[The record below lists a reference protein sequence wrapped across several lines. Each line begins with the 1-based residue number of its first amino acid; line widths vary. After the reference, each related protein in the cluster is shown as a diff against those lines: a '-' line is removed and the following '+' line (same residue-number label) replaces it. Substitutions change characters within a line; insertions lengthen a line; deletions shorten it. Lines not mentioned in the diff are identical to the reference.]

1 MTVARISP
9 VSVMIVLRQLRTDAP
24 RSETESM
31 NHAGWKVAGIAESD
45 PRADDAPLEI
55 LVVGGG
61 FAGLNAVTELAGIG
75 ARIWLVDRRNHHVF
89 QPLLYQVATA
99 ALSPADIGYPIRRVF
114 RREKDVHV
122 VMDQLLSVDLVR
134 KVALF
139 PQGECNF
146 DYLVLACGATHG
158 YFGREDW
165 AQYAPGLKTIE
176 DALEIRSRVLLA
188 FEEAEMEAD
197 PENRVADL
205 TFVIVGGGP
214 TGVEMA
220 GALRQIAT
228 QALLND
234 FRNIDTTTARVILIQ
249 SADRL
254 LPTMPED
261 LSERA
266 LLDLQQMGVDVRL
279 KSRVTDIGDGFVMI
293 GDEKVEAGCIFWAAG
308 VKANPVAATLGVPLD
323 KSGRIM
329 VNPDLSL
336 PGYPF
341 AFAVGDIAA
350 VNDPETGVQVPGV
363 AQGAIQMGRFVGRLI
378 RDEIQGRSKSE
389 SRPVFRYRDKGQMA
403 TIGRSRAVAQV
414 GKWHFTGFFAWI
426 LWGLVHVLFLVGF
439 RNRFAVL
446 AQWIWDYVTFSK
458 GARLITG
465 NVRPQV
471 RSHHGAYLVPTTI
484 TTTASAEASTA
495 QEVILPADRTQS

>member
-1 MTVARISP
+1 M
-9 VSVMIVLRQLRTDAP
+9 
-24 RSETESM
+24 
-31 NHAGWKVAGIAESD
+31 AESLPNHLRRKFAD
-45 PRADDAPLEI
+45 FDDGPRRKSNEPLEI
-55 LVVGGG
+55 LVIGGG
-61 FAGLNAVTELAGIG
+61 FGGLNAVSELTGLG
-75 ARIWLVDRRNHHVF
+75 ARIWLVDKRNHHVF

-114 RREKDVHV
+114 RRRKDVHV
-122 VMDQLLSVDLVR
+122 VMDELVSVDLNR
-134 KVALF
+134 KVAVF
-139 PQGECNF
+139 PQGEADF
-146 DYLVLACGATHG
+146 DYIVIACGSTHG

-165 AQYAPGLKTIE
+165 ARFAPGLKTIE

-197 PENRVADL
+197 EANRRADL

-228 QALLND
+228 QALPND
-234 FRNIDTTTARVILIQ
+234 FRNIDTKTTRVILIQ

-254 LPTMPED
+254 LPTMPEE
-261 LSERA
+261 LSARA
-266 LLDLQQMGVDVRL
+266 LADLRQMGVEVRL
-279 KSRVTDIGDGFVMI
+279 KSRVTDIGDGFVLI
-293 GDEKVEAGCIFWAAG
+293 GDERVEAGCVFWAAG

-323 KSGRIM
+323 RSGR
-329 VNPDLSL
+329 VLVGPDLSL

-341 AFAVGDIAA
+341 AFAIGDIAA
-350 VNDPETGVQVPGV
+350 VTDPVDGKQVPGV

-378 RDEIQGRSKSE
+378 RDEVAGKFE
-389 SRPVFRYRDKGQMA
+389 NAPRPAFRYHDKGQMA
-403 TIGRSRAVAQV
+403 TIGRSRAVAQI
-414 GKWHFTGFFAWI
+414 GRWNFTGFFAWV

-465 NVRPQV
+465 NVRPRV
-471 RSHHGAYLVPTTI
+471 RSHHGDYLTTSE
-484 TTTASAEASTA
+484 TTTTE
-495 QEVILPADRTQS
+495 PARPQVSG

>member
-1 MTVARISP
+1 M
-9 VSVMIVLRQLRTDAP
+9 
-24 RSETESM
+24 
-31 NHAGWKVAGIAESD
+31 AESQVNHTSWKFAETAGESARPVD
-45 PRADDAPLEI
+45 RQLEI
-55 LVVGGG
+55 LVIGGG
-61 FAGLNAVTELAGIG
+61 FAGLNAVSELAGVD
-75 ARIWLVDRRNHHVF
+75 ARIWLVDKRNHHVF

-114 RREKDVHV
+114 RRRQDVHV
-122 VMDQLLSVDLVR
+122 IMDELIRIDLAR
-134 KVALF
+134 KVAVF
-139 PQGECNF
+139 PDGEADF

-165 AQYAPGLKTIE
+165 ARFAPGLKTIE

-197 PENRVADL
+197 PENRIADL

-228 QALLND
+228 QALPND
-234 FRNIDTTTARVILIQ
+234 FRNIDTKSTRVILIQ
-249 SADRL
+249 SGDRL

-261 LSERA
+261 LSARA
-266 LLDLQQMGVDVRL
+266 LEDLRQMGVEVRL

-293 GDEKVEAGCIFWAAG
+293 GDEKVNAGCIFWAAG
-308 VKANPVAATLGVPLD
+308 VKGNPVAATLGVPLD
-323 KSGRIM
+323 KSGR
-329 VNPDLSL
+329 VLVGPDLSL

-350 VNDPETGVQVPGV
+350 VTDPITGNPVPGV
-363 AQGAIQMGRFVGRLI
+363 AQGAIQMGRFVGNLI
-378 RDEIQGRSKSE
+378 RDDIQGRFARE
-389 SRPVFRYRDKGQMA
+389 ARPAFHYRDKGQMA
-403 TIGRSRAVAQV
+403 TIGRSRAVAQI
-414 GKWHFTGFFAWI
+414 GRWHFAGFFAW
-426 LWGLVHVLFLVGF
+426 LTWGLVHVLFLVGF

-465 NVRPQV
+465 NVRPHV
-471 RSHHGAYLVPTTI
+471 RSHHGAYLMPIARPVPDSQDE
-484 TTTASAEASTA
+484 ASAPS
-495 QEVILPADRTQS
+495 S

>member
-1 MTVARISP
+1 MADS
-9 VSVMIVLRQLRTDAP
+9 QL
-24 RSETESM
+24 
-31 NHAGWKVAGIAESD
+31 NHPGWKFAETTENL
-45 PRADDAPLEI
+45 PRPSERPLEI
-55 LVVGGG
+55 LVIGGG
-61 FAGLNAVTELAGIG
+61 FGGLNAVSELDGVD
-75 ARIWLVDRRNHHVF
+75 ARIWLVDKRNHHVF

-114 RREKDVHV
+114 RRRQDVHV
-122 VMDQLLSVDLVR
+122 IMDELLRIDLSR
-134 KVALF
+134 KVAIF
-139 PQGECNF
+139 PDGEADF

-165 AQYAPGLKTIE
+165 ARFAPGLKTIE

-197 PENRVADL
+197 PDNRIADL

-228 QALLND
+228 QALPND
-234 FRNIDTTTARVILIQ
+234 FRNIDTKSTRVILIQ
-249 SADRL
+249 SGDRV
-254 LPTMPED
+254 LPSMPED
-261 LSERA
+261 LSARA
-266 LLDLQQMGVDVRL
+266 LSDLRQMGVEVRL
-279 KSRVTDIGDGFVMI
+279 NSRVTEIGDGFVMI
-293 GDEKVEAGCIFWAAG
+293 GAEKVQAGCVFWAAG
-308 VKANPVAATLGVPLD
+308 VKANPVTATLGVPLD
-323 KSGRIM
+323 KSGR
-329 VNPDLSL
+329 VLVGPDLTL

-350 VNDPETGVQVPGV
+350 VTDPVTGNPVPGV

-378 RDEIQGRSKSE
+378 RDDIQGRFAHQP
-389 SRPVFRYRDKGQMA
+389 RPGFRYRDKGQMA
-403 TIGRSRAVAQV
+403 TIGRSRAVAQI
-414 GKWHFTGFFAWI
+414 GRWRFAGFFAWI
-426 LWGLVHVLFLVGF
+426 TWGLVHVLFLVGF

-465 NVRPQV
+465 NVRPHV
-471 RSHHGAYLVPTTI
+471 RSHHGSYLIPVSRQDPESEGDPSN
-484 TTTASAEASTA
+484 SAG
-495 QEVILPADRTQS
+495 